1 MGSKSKWIGLIILL
15 VVIGAAA
22 VYLLLGGGPR
32 PEPTV
37 LRGYVGGEKIG
48 LLEDE
53 AVQDVLERDYGL
65 TLDYAKAGSLD
76 MVTADHEG
84 RDFLFPSSQTALEY
98 YQQLYGAPGKSQIV
112 FNTPIVLYTHR
123 PILEAFQKRGLVT
136 ERDGVY
142 YMDMAGL
149 VAEIEAGTAWADLGL
164 PELYGTVAVSTTDP
178 VRSNSGNM
186 FAGLLAN
193 VLCGGVADAD
203 SVETVL
209 PRLKA
214 IFEKLGYMEASS
226 SDLFD
231 QFLKTGIKLGYMEAS
246 SSDLFD
252 QFLKTGMGAKPVI
265 AGYENQLLEFAVE
278 NPEDWAQLKD
288 DIVLLYPTPTVW
300 SSHVYIA
307 LDEAGE
313 AGILLDEEVQRLAW
327 ENHGFRTEVSGTD
340 ADEDHF
346 GVPHLA
352 AEITQVAAMPS
363 YAAMEKIIAA
373 LS

>member
-1 MGSKSKWIGLIILL
+1 MGNKSKWLGLIILL
-15 VVIGAAA
+15 AVIAAGGI
-22 VYLLLGGGPR
+22 YLLLGGGM
-32 PEPTV
+32 EPTA

-53 AVQDVLERDYGL
+53 EVQDILEREYHL

-76 MVTADHEG
+76 MVTAEHEG

-98 YQQLYGAPGKSQIV
+98 YQQLYGAPSKSQIV

-123 PILEAFQKRGLVT
+123 PLLEVFQAQGLIT
-136 ERDGVY
+136 EQGGVY
-142 YMDMAGL
+142 YMDMASL
-149 VAEIEAGTAWADLGL
+149 VTEIEAGVTWTDLGL

-193 VLCGGVADAD
+193 VLCGGVADEN

-214 IFEKLGYMEASS
+214 VFE
-226 SDLFD
+226 
-231 QFLKTGIKLGYMEAS
+231 KLGYMEAS

-252 QFLKTGMGAKPVI
+252 QFLKTGMGAKPMI

-278 NPEDWAQLKD
+278 HPEDWAQLKD
-288 DIVLLYPTPTVW
+288 DIVLVYPTPTIW
-300 SSHVYIA
+300 SSHIYIA
-307 LDEAGE
+307 LDEVGE
-313 AGILLDEEVQRLAW
+313 AGITALLDENVQRLAW
-327 ENHGFRTEVSGTD
+327 ENHGFRTAVSGTQSD
-340 ADEDHF
+340 AEHF
-346 GVPHLA
+346 QVPHLA
-352 AEITQVAAMPS
+352 EEITQVASMPS